1 MLRTF
6 QMTLVYEQIFTTSN
20 INYFNGFFR
29 LSPEQFFNINE
40 YCDVKNENKYK
51 VNGVLIQFA
60 TRPQGYKTFNALQS
74 TKKCS

>member
-40 YCDVKNENKYK
+40 YCDVKNENKNK
-51 VNGVLIQFA
+51 VNGVLI
-60 TRPQGYKTFNALQS
+60 
-74 TKKCS
+74 